1 MAAIVDD
8 GEFGDDD
15 YNTLPDA
22 GPTTQLGVGVEGKKL
37 AEEQKK
43 LFRVHKTILKML
55 RSRGYGVPDRH
66 IGASLFAAFYASVM
80 VRCLGSL
87 REQRRRSV
95 YEERA

>member
-8 GEFGDDD
+8 GDFGDDD

-43 LFRVHKTILKML
+43 LFRVHKTILKIL
-55 RSRGYGVPDRH
+55 RSRVT
-66 IGASLFAAFYASVM
+66 
-80 VRCLGSL
+80 
-87 REQRRRSV
+87 V
-95 YEERA
+95 YPTGTSTCHTKNS